1 MNASNTSSTT
11 SDKCYICGEEATVGL
26 IGNVNGQ
33 IVGYDFCDSCHIAN
47 IRKNHQYI
55 YKFLEKENV
64 NDTSNEVLETDINS
78 D

>member
-1 MNASNTSSTT
+1 MNASNTLSTT
-11 SDKCYICGEEATVGL
+11 SDKCHMCNEEATVGL
-26 IGNVNGQ
+26 IGVLNGE
-33 IVGYDFCDSCHIAN
+33 VVSHSFCESCHIAN